1 MLYTVSF
8 SHIVDGQ
15 RVPLTD
21 GGAEVAKIV
30 EAPTKTA
37 AMMNSEVQQFC
48 EQSGNDT
55 RVRRVI

>member
-21 GGAEVAKIV
+21 GGVDVTKIV

-37 AMMNSEVQQFC
+37 AMMDTAVQQFC